1 MTAPP
6 WRKSNTPSAN
16 APASSSGSKLGSVT
30 GGKILR
36 PQFNIVYGPE
46 GVGKT
51 TLASTIPKAIWIDN
65 ELGSGNVDVTRYPLS
80 DNSFTSIC
88 DAMRDIIAN
97 GAGAYEHIVIDSVSA
112 LEVAAAK
119 HVMKANDWQSVE
131 DPGYGKGYVKV
142 AELLEELI
150 AIIRTAT
157 SNGISVTMLAHAHV
171 ASFKNPSGEDYDTYT
186 IRADKKFA
194 AKLFQNSDNV
204 GFMNFSDLTSKKKGE
219 LRAKAVAT
227 DGIKLHMNHS
237 ASFYAKNRLDIE
249 DPIVVERNTT
259 WPLVRKTP

>member
-1 MTAPP
+1 
-6 WRKSNTPSAN
+6 
-16 APASSSGSKLGSVT
+16 
-30 GGKILR
+30 
-36 PQFNIVYGPE
+36 
-46 GVGKT
+46 
-51 TLASTIPKAIWIDN
+51 
-65 ELGSGNVDVTRYPLS
+65 
-80 DNSFTSIC
+80 
-88 DAMRDIIAN
+88 
-97 GAGAYEHIVIDSVSA
+97 
-112 LEVAAAK
+112 
-119 HVMKANDWQSVE
+119 MKANDWQSVE

-157 SNGISVTMLAHAHV
+157 TNGISVTMLAHAHV

-219 LRAKAVAT
+219 LKAKAVAT

-249 DPIVVERNTT
+249 DPINVERNTP
-259 WPLVRKTP
+259 WPLVRK

>member
-6 WRKSNTPSAN
+6 WRKSSTPSAN
-16 APASSSGSKLGSVT
+16 APASSSGSKLGSAT

-80 DNSFTSIC
+80 DNSFTSVC
-88 DAMRDIIAN
+88 SALRDIIAN
-97 GAGAYEHIVIDSVSA
+97 GKGAYEHIVIDSVSA
-112 LEVAAAK
+112 LEVATAR
-119 HVMKANDWQSVE
+119 HVMAENGWTSIE
-131 DPGYGKGYVKV
+131 DPGYAKGYVKA
-142 AELLEELI
+142 AEALEALI
-150 AIIRTAT
+150 DIIRSAT
-157 SNGISVTMLAHAHV
+157 DNGFSVTMLAHAHV
-171 ASFKNPSGEDYDTYT
+171 AGFKNPSGEDYDTYT

-194 AKLFQNSDNV
+194 AKLFQNADNV
-204 GFMNFSDLTSKKKGE
+204 GFMNFADLTSKKKGE
-219 LRAKAVAT
+219 LKAKAVAT

-259 WPLVRKTP
+259 WPLVRKTQ